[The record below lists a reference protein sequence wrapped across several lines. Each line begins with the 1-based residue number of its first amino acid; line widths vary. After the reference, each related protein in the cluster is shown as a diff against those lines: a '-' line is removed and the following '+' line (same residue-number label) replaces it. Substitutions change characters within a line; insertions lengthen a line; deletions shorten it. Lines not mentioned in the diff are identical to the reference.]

1 MDESTLTP
9 PKLPGVYLNSSIIY
23 ERGSN
28 KNKPSIGLRAVSF
41 QLRLTKFTKGLW
53 HCFRVNLSSL
63 RTYESGQCSPN
74 GWDYIHTMKIWFKP
88 LHTPYLTP
96 TLNLN
101 TWTLLEQTPMVN
113 TPPINLLR
121 WMYVIWLL
129 ILISHLYM
137 SGIWL
142 SLVPKMDTKRHMLNN
157 NWIVCSKY
165 NKHSNSIVNNIW
177 KKHIWS
183 FNKHENWYWF
193 RCSLHR
199 LQKLWEKGLQPQF
212 CFF

>member
-1 MDESTLTP
+1 MKGVPIKTSLPLGWGPFHSNYILLNLLIAFDIVSESI
-9 PKLPGVYLNSSIIY
+9 YLHWELILHYKSS
-23 ERGSN
+23 
-28 KNKPSIGLRAVSF
+28 
-41 QLRLTKFTKGLW
+41 
-53 HCFRVNLSSL
+53 
-63 RTYESGQCSPN
+63 QCSPN
-74 GWDYIHTMKIWFKP
+74 GWDYIHTTKLWFKP

-101 TWTLLEQTPMVN
+101 TRTLLEQTPTVN
-113 TPPINLLR
+113 TPSINLLR

-142 SLVPKMDTKRHMLNN
+142 SVVPKMDTKRHMLNN
-157 NWIVCSKY
+157 NWTVFSKY
-165 NKHSNSIVNNIW
+165 NKHSNLVVNNIW
-177 KKHIWS
+177 KEHIWY

-193 RCSLHR
+193 RCSLYR